1 MHLRILNSSLV
12 ACTLA
17 ATLAPRLNA
26 QLMLGATAGAVH
38 YDQQATRSSLALN
51 PEVRYERR
59 RLVFDASG
67 GYTAGSD
74 GGRVLD
80 GGGTLWAATNPFSGH
95 LQFDGL
101 LQGSLTAPHADS
113 SSSSLFGFGELAYAP
128 EGRGVAAGIGA
139 IQGTIQ
145 GSGTV
150 SALRTE
156 VRGWYVKD
164 DLTLTASIE
173 PTHLSGSW
181 FVEYTAGA
189 DRSLGDWDVSG
200 GLRLRQVSGAGVA
213 LGGTGSV
220 SWDFNPRWTAELD
233 LGRYLRDPYQG
244 LPSGYFLSLGVR
256 VKLASWK
263 EGTGEGVGAASVG
276 DVALHGAMK
285 RRSVSQLSGSGRGTG
300 NGHKP

>member
-1 MHLRILNSSLV
+1 MHLRILSASLM
-12 ACTLA
+12 ACTLT

-26 QLMLGATAGAVH
+26 QLTLGATAGAVH

-59 RLVFDASG
+59 GLVLDASS

-74 GGRVLD
+74 GGRVLCGD
-80 GGGTLWAATNPFSGH
+80 GTLWAATNQFSGH
-95 LQFDGL
+95 LQLDGL
-101 LQGSLTAPHADS
+101 FQGSLTSPHADS
-113 SSSSLFGFGELAYAP
+113 SSSSLFALGELAYAP

-139 IQGTIQ
+139 VQGTIQ
-145 GSGTV
+145 GSGSVT
-150 SALRTE
+150 ALRTE
-156 VRGWYVKD
+156 VRGWYVHD

-181 FVEYTAGA
+181 FVEYAAGA
-189 DRSLGDWDVSG
+189 DRSIGDWDVSG

-220 SWDFNPRWTAELD
+220 SWDFTPRWTAELD

-244 LPSGYFLSLGVR
+244 LPAGYFVSLGVR

-276 DVALHGAMK
+276 DVAMHNALKH
-285 RRSVSQLSGSGRGTG
+285 RTVSQLPGSGRGTG